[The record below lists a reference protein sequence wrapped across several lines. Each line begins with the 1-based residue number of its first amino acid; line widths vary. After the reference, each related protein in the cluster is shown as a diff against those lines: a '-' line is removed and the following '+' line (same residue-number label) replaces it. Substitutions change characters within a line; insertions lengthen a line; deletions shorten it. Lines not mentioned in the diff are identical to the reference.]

1 METFCLSRG
10 LAVDDWV
17 SEIGGGLN
25 FKRKKF
31 LSIMI
36 SMLKCEI
43 STIVVA
49 HKDRMCRF
57 AFDFIRTYVRCG

>member
-31 LSIMI
+31 LSKVTEVN
-36 SMLKCEI
+36 SDLALLQLKLEC
-43 STIVVA
+43 SS
-49 HKDRMCRF
+49 
-57 AFDFIRTYVRCG
+57 